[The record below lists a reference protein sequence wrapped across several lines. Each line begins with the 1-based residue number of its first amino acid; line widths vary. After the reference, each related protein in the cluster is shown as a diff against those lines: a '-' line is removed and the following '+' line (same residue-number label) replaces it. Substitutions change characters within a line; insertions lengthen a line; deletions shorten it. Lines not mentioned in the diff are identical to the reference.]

1 MLVTSLLNTKPQRT
15 HNLFGADLL
24 RANTLWGDEQWAGT
38 DPRALIQTVF
48 LSYSKE
54 TTLSQNL
61 ALSEDGA
68 EISGFCNPEAYLI
81 ISTITLRGRADSQW
95 LKQYRTFYIPNLY
108 FLKIFFYVDHLKSLL
123 NLLQYCFCFKFWFFG
138 HEACRILAPRPRI
151 EPTSPALEG
160 KILTSGSPG
169 KSGSPL
175 RLILELLFWK
185 CSQILIHAETAVF
198 FPSFHYIPT
207 EMVSQPT
214 QYINASLFL
223 NCTSSQ

>member
-81 ISTITLRGRADSQW
+81 ISTINLRGRADSQ
-95 LKQYRTFYIPNLY
+95 
-108 FLKIFFYVDHLKSLL
+108 S
-123 NLLQYCFCFKFWFFG
+123 G
-138 HEACRILAPRPRI
+138 CRA
-151 EPTSPALEG
+151 G
-160 KILTSGSPG
+160 G
-169 KSGSPL
+169 KSQASLPSL
-175 RLILELLFWK
+175 QPQRYCVSF
-185 CSQILIHAETAVF
+185 SF
-198 FPSFHYIPT
+198 FQLPSFSVLGPLWEVARWHSPWLAY
-207 EMVSQPT
+207 
-214 QYINASLFL
+214 AFGKG
-223 NCTSSQ
+223 